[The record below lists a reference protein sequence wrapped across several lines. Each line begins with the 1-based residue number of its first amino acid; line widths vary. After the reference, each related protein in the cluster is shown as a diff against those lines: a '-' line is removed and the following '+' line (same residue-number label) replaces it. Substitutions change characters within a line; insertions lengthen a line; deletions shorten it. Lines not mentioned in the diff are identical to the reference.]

1 MDTLLLLIFFLI
13 LVILPFS
20 YFCYGE
26 YKLWKYKNELLKN
39 VLSFQ
44 DERAE
49 QEEKEELSWLKQR
62 LLSFFTHRNL
72 RAVSLY
78 NYHKNTGKEFGNI
91 YSVKLDVGNDNG
103 FKFYRFNG
111 NDRCGDIIDEPTK
124 EDYEHVLAVINDI
137 VTHEKD
143 IPSNIK
149 RNILVTL
156 SR

>member
-1 MDTLLLLIFFLI
+1 MDTLLLFIFLLV

-26 YKLWKYKNELLKN
+26 YKMWKYKKEVEK
-39 VLSFQ
+39 
-44 DERAE
+44 AE
-49 QEEKEELSWLKQR
+49 QEKEEELSWLKQR
-62 LLSFFTHRNL
+62 LLSFFTSRNL
-72 RAVSLY
+72 RAVSFY
-78 NYHKNTGKEFGNI
+78 NYYKNLGVEFGNY

-103 FKFYRFNG
+103 FKFYRFSG
-111 NDRCGDIIDEPTK
+111 NIIDEPTK
-124 EDYEHVLAVINDI
+124 EDYENVLYVINDI

>member
-1 MDTLLLLIFFLI
+1 MDTLLLLIFL
-13 LVILPFS
+13 LVLLILPFS

-26 YKLWKYKNELLKN
+26 YKMWKYKKEVEK
-39 VLSFQ
+39 
-44 DERAE
+44 AE
-49 QEEKEELSWLKQR
+49 QENEEELSWLKQR
-62 LLSFFTHRNL
+62 LLSFFTSRNL

-78 NYHKNTGKEFGNI
+78 NYYKYNYYKNLGIEFGNI

-103 FKFYRFNG
+103 FKFYRFSG

-124 EDYEHVLAVINDI
+124 EDYENVLTVINDI

>member
-1 MDTLLLLIFFLI
+1 M
-13 LVILPFS
+13 
-20 YFCYGE
+20 
-26 YKLWKYKNELLKN
+26 WKYKKEVEK
-39 VLSFQ
+39 
-44 DERAE
+44 AE
-49 QEEKEELSWLKQR
+49 QEKEEELSWLKQR
-62 LLSFFTHRNL
+62 LLSFFTSRNL
-72 RAVSLY
+72 RAVSFY
-78 NYHKNTGKEFGNI
+78 NYYKNLGVEFGNY

-103 FKFYRFNG
+103 FKFYRFSG

-124 EDYEHVLAVINDI
+124 EDYENVLYVINDI

>member
-26 YKLWKYKNELLKN
+26 YKMWKYKKE
-39 VLSFQ
+39 V
-44 DERAE
+44 EIAE
-49 QEEKEELSWLKQR
+49 QEQEKEEELSWLKQR
-62 LLSFFTHRNL
+62 LLSFFTSRNL

-78 NYHKNTGKEFGNI
+78 NYQKNTGKEFGNI